1 MEKNILKSLNS
12 APLVSVIIPTFNRT
26 KYFQEALESV
36 LNQTYKNFEIFISD
50 NSTNDDTEIL
60 MQDYLQK
67 FSNIKY
73 FHHKNFTSHDNWNF
87 ARKYNNPDAEFVAWL
102 MDDDKFLPRKLE
114 VMVKI
119 FQDNLDV
126 SLVTSVRRDID
137 EGGNFIGDNRLHV
150 KRDTKISGDEAGR
163 LLLTVDNY
171 IGVPSNVL
179 IRKSCLRNNDLCWHD
194 GETGFY
200 SLVDVSTW
208 CQLLSKGNLYWIV
221 EPLSVYRRYND
232 EDGANNGF
240 SMKAM
245 LDQVIGHA
253 KCIKRLYEEKIALKT
268 EYDLKLAIVVWLRI
282 AAEFLRQSFTT
293 NYDDEER
300 NILLEKMINSMSQAL
315 ISGSIENWPYE
326 EYKKLFVDDVL
337 ENLKKV
343 ED

>member
-208 CQLLSKGNLYWIV
+208 CQLLSKGNLFY
-221 EPLSVYRRYND
+221 
-232 EDGANNGF
+232 
-240 SMKAM
+240 
-245 LDQVIGHA
+245 
-253 KCIKRLYEEKIALKT
+253 CT
-268 EYDLKLAIVVWLRI
+268 EYLSETRLHSAAASNWIQTPLITSIDFAKLLKSAWERKIFLVSEQDLRLAMTYWLSISARRLQL
-282 AAEFLRQSFTT
+282 AYNQNYFEAETAT
-293 NYDDEER
+293 
-300 NILLEKMINSMSQAL
+300 LEKTFVAMSQAL
-315 ISGSIENWPYE
+315 TNGYKIILPKV
-326 EYKKLFVDDVL
+326 EYSDQDKLKKLR
-337 ENLKKV
+337 
-343 ED
+343 